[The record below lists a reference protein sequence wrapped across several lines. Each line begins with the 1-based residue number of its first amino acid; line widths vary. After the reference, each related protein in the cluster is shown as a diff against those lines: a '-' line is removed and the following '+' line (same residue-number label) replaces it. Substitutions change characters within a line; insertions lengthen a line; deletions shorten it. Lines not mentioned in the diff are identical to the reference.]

1 VDLQLEINALGEIF
15 ERVAIKATT
24 IDPTL
29 EKAVRA
35 EAAKAAAGL
44 EQWQGRLVRAEKQ
57 KHEVT
62 LNQMR
67 ALKEKLFP
75 NNGLQ
80 ERHDNFLPYVLK
92 YGDAFLAALKEKLNP
107 FEAGFVIL
115 GEE

>member
-1 VDLQLEINALGEIF
+1 MRLIF
-15 ERVAIKATT
+15 NRIAAKASAIDA
-24 IDPTL
+24 TL

-35 EAAKAAAGL
+35 DEVNLLAGWNNGKAGSCAL
-44 EQWQGRLVRAEKQ
+44 KKQ

-80 ERHDNFLPYVLK
+80 ERTDNILPYVLK
-92 YGDAFLAALKEKLNP
+92 YGDDFIQTLKEQLDP
-107 FEAGFVIL
+107 FDAGFVIL
-115 GEE
+115 EEI

>member
-1 VDLQLEINALGEIF
+1 
-15 ERVAIKATT
+15 
-24 IDPTL
+24 
-29 EKAVRA
+29 
-35 EAAKAAAGL
+35 
-44 EQWQGRLVRAEKQ
+44 
-57 KHEVT
+57 
-62 LNQMR
+62 MR

-92 YGDAFLAALKEKLNP
+92 YGDAFLAALKENLNP